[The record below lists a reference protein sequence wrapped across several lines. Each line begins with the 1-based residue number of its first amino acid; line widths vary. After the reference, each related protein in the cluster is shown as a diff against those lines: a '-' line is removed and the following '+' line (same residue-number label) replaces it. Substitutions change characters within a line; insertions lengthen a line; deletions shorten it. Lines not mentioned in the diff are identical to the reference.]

1 LRNGLG
7 EDIVSSMPLTHSP
20 GSRNEALPHGRR
32 HRNLI
37 RSGEGRPSRERE
49 RGESRT
55 ESHLHP
61 SSLPRILSGLHV
73 LIVDDDHDILELF
86 TLALTT
92 CGAKVS
98 AADNAR
104 EALALATRIRP
115 HVIVSDI
122 AMVGEDGY
130 WLVGRLRQLPPDAAP
145 NVPVIAATAYGR
157 EHSRARVLAAGF
169 TEHLQKPIDPETLCR
184 LVAKL
189 AGR

>member
-1 LRNGLG
+1 LRNALG
-7 EDIVSSMPLTHSP
+7 EDIVSSMPSTVAP
-20 GSRNEALPHGRR
+20 GSRSEALPQRR
-32 HRNLI
+32 CTRHPVRL
-37 RSGEGRPSRERE
+37 GEGRPTRNRE
-49 RGESRT
+49 RGEGRT
-55 ESHLHP
+55 ESHVQ
-61 SSLPRILSGLHV
+61 SSALPRILSGLQV

-98 AADNAR
+98 TADNAR
-104 EALALATRIRP
+104 DALALATRARP

-130 WLVGRLRQLPPDAAP
+130 WLVGRLRELPPDAAP

-157 EHSRARVLAAGF
+157 EHSRERVLAAGF